1 MSTEQREVPLDQG
14 AIEHKDAGEM
24 KQGGKW
30 GATMTSAAAHCVA
43 LRKPPWAVLLVRAA
57 TADQPPNE
65 LLSCSLPYDPL

>member
-30 GATMTSAAAHCVA
+30 GATLTSAAAAYCRHLA
-43 LRKPPWAVLLVRAA
+43 RAA
-57 TADQPPNE
+57 LGCAAGP
-65 LLSCSLPYDPL
+65 SHH